1 VLPMPL
7 AKDIKRGMI
16 VTYQDAPCLIES
28 VQVQTPSARGAATL
42 YKFRAR
48 NLITK
53 QKVDISLKG
62 TEGLEEANFERRP
75 VTYMYADA
83 QEVHFLDS
91 QDFNEYVLP
100 REALEEE
107 LKYLK
112 EGLEGLF
119 VLIYEGQCVG
129 IQLPVAVELKV
140 VQCDPYVRGASA
152 TGRTKPA
159 VLETG
164 LVIQV
169 PEYISE
175 GETVKVDTRSGEFLS
190 RV

>member
-1 VLPMPL
+1 MLLMPL

>member
-1 VLPMPL
+1 MLPMPL

-62 TEGLEEANFERRP
+62 TEGLEDANFERRP

>member
-1 VLPMPL
+1 MPP
-7 AKDIKRGMI
+7 AKDIKRGTI

-53 QKVDISLKG
+53 QKVDFTLKG
-62 TEGLEEANFERRP
+62 SEGLEEANFERRP
-75 VTYMYADA
+75 VTFMYADA

-91 QDFNEYVLP
+91 TDFNEYVLP
-100 REALEEE
+100 RESLTEE
-107 LKYLK
+107 LNYLK

-119 VLIYEGQCVG
+119 ALIYEGQCVG
-129 IQLPVAVELKV
+129 IQLPVAVELKI

-169 PEYISE
+169 PEYMSE
-175 GETVKVDTRSGEFLS
+175 GEVVKVDTRTGEFLS

>member
-1 VLPMPL
+1 MLPMPL

-119 VLIYEGQCVG
+119 VLIYEGQWVG

>member
-1 VLPMPL
+1 VLLMPL

-140 VQCDPYVRGASA
+140 VQCDPYLRGASA

>member
-1 VLPMPL
+1 MLPMPL

>member
-1 VLPMPL
+1 MPL

-16 VTYQDAPCLIES
+16 VTYQEAPCLIES

-62 TEGLEEANFERRP
+62 TEGLDEANFERRP

-91 QDFNEYVLP
+91 QDFNEYV
-100 REALEEE
+100 RSRRSSS
-107 LKYLK
+107 
-112 EGLEGLF
+112 
-119 VLIYEGQCVG
+119 ISR
-129 IQLPVAVELKV
+129 
-140 VQCDPYVRGASA
+140 RGWRA
-152 TGRTKPA
+152 
-159 VLETG
+159 
-164 LVIQV
+164 
-169 PEYISE
+169 
-175 GETVKVDTRSGEFLS
+175 FLL
-190 RV
+190 

>member
-1 VLPMPL
+1 M
-7 AKDIKRGMI
+7 
-16 VTYQDAPCLIES
+16 
-28 VQVQTPSARGAATL
+28 
-42 YKFRAR
+42 
-48 NLITK
+48 
-53 QKVDISLKG
+53 
-62 TEGLEEANFERRP
+62 
-75 VTYMYADA
+75 
-83 QEVHFLDS
+83 
-91 QDFNEYVLP
+91 
-100 REALEEE
+100 
-107 LKYLK
+107 
-112 EGLEGLF
+112 
-119 VLIYEGQCVG
+119 IYEGQCVG